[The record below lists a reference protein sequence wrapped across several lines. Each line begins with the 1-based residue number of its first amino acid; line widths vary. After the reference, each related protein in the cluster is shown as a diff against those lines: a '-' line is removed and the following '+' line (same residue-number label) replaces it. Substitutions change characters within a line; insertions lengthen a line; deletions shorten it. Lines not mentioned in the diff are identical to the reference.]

1 MSLLTEEARTTLKET
16 FEEVASRANRLQ
28 EWIRYQEKLH
38 PLKNS
43 FAVVLTEV
51 RDGINLQNGFENNA
65 LSRIRNQWVTCRD
78 TDLLNLQIFHEE
90 VQFIDKPLIA
100 TAKIRYDA
108 SSFFTLRDQIEADV
122 VGVSALSLKN
132 HCTEFDAT
140 LTFQLAILRT
150 SVQNE
155 LSQLVD
161 LTKELH
167 RDFAR

>member
-28 EWIRYQEKLH
+28 EWIGYQEKLH

-43 FAVVLTEV
+43 FGVMLNEL
-51 RDGINLQNGFENNA
+51 RDSTPQNILENNT
-65 LSRIRNQWVTCRD
+65 LSRIRNQWSTCRD

-100 TAKIRYDA
+100 NAKIRYDA
-108 SSFFTLRDQIEADV
+108 ARFFTLRDSIEADMVGLSV
-122 VGVSALSLKN
+122 VSLKN
-132 HCTEFDAT
+132 HCSEFDAA

-155 LSQLVD
+155 LSQLCD

-167 RDFAR
+167 KDFAR